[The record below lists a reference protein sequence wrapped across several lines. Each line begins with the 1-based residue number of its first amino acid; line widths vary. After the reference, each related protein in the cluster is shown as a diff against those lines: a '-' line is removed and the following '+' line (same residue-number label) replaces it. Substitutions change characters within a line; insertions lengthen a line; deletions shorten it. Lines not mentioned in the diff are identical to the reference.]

1 MRLCIIFTIFIL
13 FLTACTKEQV
23 ESVVAFG
30 KVQRVPTI
38 EQPQE
43 VVIVTY
49 SGSDTYYLN
58 ADNQYTGLEH
68 DLAQLFSSKYA
79 PEYKIKF
86 LVVGHISEVLPAL
99 AAGKADVAAAALP
112 VSTLKAQQFSTAP
125 TYYETQPLLVYNK
138 SLNEKPAKL
147 SLPSEKKL
155 VVSKDAGLKDDLSIL
170 SVKNPELTWFEDK
183 NNNPETLLT
192 EVANGHLDYTVANSH
207 LVNLMQNF
215 YPDLQEAFPIGKS
228 EKIAWALGNNIDAR
242 LQKKI
247 DQFFVSI
254 KKDGQ
259 LRNLLDRHYGHTERL
274 AENDITHFLTLVETE
289 LPKYKHLFKKAAN
302 ETGLNWRLLAA
313 LSYRESHWDANNTSP
328 TNVRGLMMLTENT
341 AEAMGVTDRL
351 DPTQSIPAGAKYI
364 LELKSLFPKTI
375 PDQDRTYF
383 ALAAYNIGFSHVQDA
398 RILAKRL
405 RLNPDSWADIKR
417 TLVLLSDPTYY
428 NTVKNGYASGGAPVI
443 LVETVRSY
451 QNILEKYQPS
461 KMQMLSGYFT
471 AAKLN

>member
-1 MRLCIIFTIFIL
+1 MRLTIIFTIFIFL
-13 FLTACTKEQV
+13 LTACSKEQV
-23 ESVVAFG
+23 ESVMVFG
-30 KVQRVPTI
+30 KVQRAPTV
-38 EQPQE
+38 QHPQE
-43 VVIVTY
+43 VVVVTY

-79 PEYKIKF
+79 PEYKVKF
-86 LVVGHISEVLPAL
+86 LVVDHISEVLPAL
-99 AAGKADVAAAALP
+99 AQGKADIAAAALP

-125 TYYETQPLLVYNK
+125 AYYETQPLLVYNK

-147 SLPSEKKL
+147 HLPSEKKL
-155 VVSKDAGLKDDLSIL
+155 AVSKDAGLKDDLNIL
-170 SVKNPELTWFEDK
+170 SVKNPELTWFEDQ
-183 NNNPETLLT
+183 NNNPETLLS

-215 YPDLQEAFPIGKS
+215 YPDLQEAFPIGKP

-274 AENDITHFLTLVETE
+274 AENDITHFLTLAETE
-289 LPKYKHLFKKAAN
+289 LPKYKHLFKKAAA

-398 RILAKRL
+398 RTLAKRL
-405 RLNPDSWADIKR
+405 KLNPDSWSDIKR

-461 KMQMLSGYFT
+461 KMQMLSRYFT
-471 AAKLN
+471 AAK

>member
-1 MRLCIIFTIFIL
+1 MRLTIFFTIFIFL
-13 FLTACTKEQV
+13 LTACSKEQV
-23 ESVVAFG
+23 ESVIVFG
-30 KVQRVPTI
+30 KVQRTPTV
-38 EQPQE
+38 QHPQE
-43 VVIVTY
+43 VVVVTY

-79 PEYKIKF
+79 PEYKVKF
-86 LVVGHISEVLPAL
+86 LVVDHISEVLPAL
-99 AAGKADVAAAALP
+99 AQGKADVAAAALP
-112 VSTLKAQQFSTAP
+112 VSTLKAQQFLTAP
-125 TYYETQPLLVYNK
+125 AYYETQPLLVYNK

-147 SLPSEKKL
+147 HLPSEKKL
-155 VVSKDAGLKDDLSIL
+155 AVSKDAGLKDDLNIL
-170 SVKNPELTWFEDK
+170 SVKNPKLTWFEDQ

-215 YPDLQEAFPIGKS
+215 YPELQEAFPIGKS

-254 KKDGQ
+254 KRDGQ

-274 AENDITHFLTLVETE
+274 AENDITHFLTLAETE
-289 LPKYKHLFKKAAN
+289 LPKYKHLFKKAAA

-364 LELKSLFPKTI
+364 LKLKSLFPKTV

-398 RILAKRL
+398 RTLAKRL
-405 RLNPDSWADIKR
+405 KLNPDSWSDIKR
-417 TLVLLSDPTYY
+417 TLVLLSDPNYY

-461 KMQMLSGYFT
+461 KMQMLSRYFT
-471 AAKLN
+471 AAK